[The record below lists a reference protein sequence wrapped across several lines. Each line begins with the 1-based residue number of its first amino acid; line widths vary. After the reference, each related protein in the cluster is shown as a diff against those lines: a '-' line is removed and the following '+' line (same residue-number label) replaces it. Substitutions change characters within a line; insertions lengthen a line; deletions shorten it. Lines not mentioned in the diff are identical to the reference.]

1 MLLYQWG
8 FPGKNTGVGCNFPLQ
23 GILQTQGLNL
33 PLLHWQADSLRLSHQ
48 GSPSQS
54 VKVKVR
60 SLSRVRLFE
69 TPWVVVYQAP
79 LFMGFSRQGY
89 WNALPFLSPI
99 QGSNPGLPHCRQ
111 TLILSELPGKPLSM
125 CIEMQIPDALKS
137 KNSFI
142 QFWHLFWGD
151 NPLVLAHPVGIRDG
165 YLYLKYICLHFW
177 PCCLI
182 EK

>member
-1 MLLYQWG
+1 MRCH
-8 FPGKNTGVGCNFPLQ
+8 FFLQ
-23 GILQTQGLNL
+23 GI
-33 PLLHWQADSLRLSHQ
+33 
-48 GSPSQS
+48 
-54 VKVKVR
+54 
-60 SLSRVRLFE
+60 F
-69 TPWVVVYQAP
+69 
-79 LFMGFSRQGY
+79 
-89 WNALPFLSPI
+89 PI
-99 QGSNPGLPHCRQ
+99 QGSNPGLRHCRQ
-111 TLILSELPGKPLSM
+111 TLLLSELPGKPLSM

-182 EK
+182 EKWFIAADWQWQILWRCRRLLPDELKDGFWAWIIFLHVNRKTRKMMNHLLPTLSAELQTI